1 MWDDL
6 LPLWHCRSQWCSG
19 GGLEPPLLKFHVD
32 LWGWASP
39 PPSGIDKMRERRSQ
53 APFEFLQ
60 APFEFLQA
68 HFKILT
74 F

>member
-1 MWDDL
+1 MQISL
-6 LPLWHCRSQWCSG
+6 VPVLSRAKISG
-19 GGLEPPLLKFHVD
+19 AQEATVPP
-32 LWGWASP
+32 
-39 PPSGIDKMRERRSQ
+39 GIDKMRERRSQ

-60 APFEFLQA
+60 A

>member
-1 MWDDL
+1 ML
-6 LPLWHCRSQWCSG
+6 QIIRHGSQQHSVSLNPVTTNNQARSS
-19 GGLEPPLLKFHVD
+19 
-32 LWGWASP
+32 
-39 PPSGIDKMRERRSQ
+39 
-53 APFEFLQ
+53 Q

>member
-1 MWDDL
+1 MGTRNGAESVKL
-6 LPLWHCRSQWCSG
+6 S
-19 GGLEPPLLKFHVD
+19 KMHVSLTMNKTRWLD
-32 LWGWASP
+32 GISAH
-39 PPSGIDKMRERRSQ
+39 SGIDKMRERRSQ

-60 APFEFLQA
+60 A

>member
-1 MWDDL
+1 LETTRL
-6 LPLWHCRSQWCSG
+6 LTFSF
-19 GGLEPPLLKFHVD
+19 ELKKSRRVHTEMHVS
-32 LWGWASP
+32 WP
-39 PPSGIDKMRERRSQ
+39 VEQTGIDKMRERRSQ

-60 APFEFLQA
+60 A